1 MAANIFFVR
10 CQYWCQ
16 SLPVF
21 SPSAAYLLATASFL
35 SCFPIVP
42 CMVPPSIFLIAKPK
56 NFVLLLEFFVWNYKN
71 NYLCKKIANEE
82 NLRFLR

>member
-42 CMVPPSIFLIAKPK
+42 CMVPPSIFLLRSQKQKILCYCWDFSFGTVKTTIFAKK
-56 NFVLLLEFFVWNYKN
+56 
-71 NYLCKKIANEE
+71 
-82 NLRFLR
+82 